1 MMLENRRLIATLIL
15 WCEANSRKAIE
26 NSVYFRASVALL
38 LLVSITACS
47 GNETDSEV
55 AEHIQIRNEI
65 PEHIQEIKNLTI
77 FPGDSEP
84 VYDVELIPEVTFD
97 DAKGPYLNRV
107 LDAVVDDRE
116 QVIILGTN
124 TSYQQSLH
132 AYSSEGAYLTVIGG
146 RGGGPGEY
154 GIMLGPQVTGAK
166 LFVPDVTNQRMNEY
180 STADFSVIRS
190 IRFEQWDSGSESRFG
205 YVYARQD
212 GNYWLIF
219 SDPRSAIGQ
228 LSNRY
233 KIMDYEGRLVQDPSL
248 TLPAGFRIQTD
259 PSARPIMPLYFMG
272 STLEAVSRNDKL
284 YTAFTRDFLIRKYD
298 ANGIYQ
304 SAFYYPVQSL
314 PFDLDVHTNSS
325 PFSPSARVIKN
336 AFSDIDRELPETNPV
351 LSGLMIDDVNRI
363 WAAVPMD
370 QQREMFEWWI
380 LDESGELLAKLQ
392 RPSEKTIFDIKNG
405 YLYAKEIDE
414 ETGAEYVVKYR
425 MEFKEPG

>member
-1 MMLENRRLIATLIL
+1 MKSKYDVIGAKSQKATKI
-15 WCEANSRKAIE
+15 
-26 NSVYFRASVALL
+26 SVAFRASVAI
-38 LLVSITACS
+38 LLVVTITACS
-47 GNETDSEV
+47 GNENDSEV
-55 AEHIQIRNEI
+55 AEHIQILDEI
-65 PEHIQEIKNLTI
+65 PAHIREIENLTI

-107 LDAVVDDRE
+107 LDAAVDDRE

-132 AYSSEGAYLTVIGG
+132 AYSSEGTYLTVIGG

-154 GIMLGPQVTGAK
+154 GIMLGPQVTETK
-166 LFVPDVTNQRMNEY
+166 LFVPDVTNQRLNEY

-212 GNYWLIF
+212 GNSWLIF
-219 SDPRSAIGQ
+219 SDSRSAIGQ

-233 KIMDYEGRLVQDPSL
+233 KIMDYEGRLVEDPSL

-272 STLEAVSRNDKL
+272 STLEAVSRNDEL

-314 PFDLDVHTNSS
+314 PFDLEVHTNSTL
-325 PFSPSARVIKN
+325 FSPSARVIKN
-336 AFSDIDRELPETNPV
+336 AFSDIDREMPETNPV
-351 LSGLMIDDVNRI
+351 LSGLMVDDENRI

-392 RPSEKTIFDIKNG
+392 RPSEKTIFDIKDG

-414 ETGAEYVVKYR
+414 ETDSEYVVKYR
-425 MEFKEPG
+425 MEFREAG

>member
-1 MMLENRRLIATLIL
+1 MRPRLIIVLTL
-15 WCEANSRKAIE
+15 
-26 NSVYFRASVALL
+26 F
-38 LLVSITACS
+38 LVHCS
-47 GNETDSEV
+47 QEPETD
-55 AEHIQIRNEI
+55 HIQILDEI
-65 PEHIQEIKNLTI
+65 PEHILEVENLTI
-77 FPGDSEP
+77 FPGDAEP
-84 VYDVELIPEVTFD
+84 VYDVELISEVTFD

-107 LDAVVDDRE
+107 LDAVVDNRE

-124 TSYQQSLH
+124 TDYQQSLH
-132 AYSSEGAYLTVIGG
+132 AYSSDGAFLTVIGG

-154 GIMLGPQVTGAK
+154 GIMLGPQVTGTK
-166 LFVPDVTNQRMNEY
+166 LFVPDVTNQRLNEY

-190 IRFEQWDSGSESRFG
+190 IRFEQWDSGGESRFG

-219 SDPRSAIGQ
+219 SEPRSVIGQ

-233 KIMDYEGRLVQDPSL
+233 KIMDHEGRIIQDPSL
-248 TLPAGFRIQTD
+248 ALPAGFRIQTD

-272 STLEAVSRNDKL
+272 STLEAVSRSDEL

-336 AFSDIDRELPETNPV
+336 AFSDIDRDLPETNPV
-351 LSGLMIDDVNRI
+351 LFRLRIDDENRI

-370 QQREMFEWWI
+370 QQREILEWWI

-392 RPSEKTIFDIKNG
+392 RPLLKTIFDIKNG
-405 YLYAKEIDE
+405 YLYGKEIDE

-425 MEFKEPG
+425 MELEQAGE

>member
-132 AYSSEGAYLTVIGG
+132 AYSSEGAFLTVIGG

-272 STLEAVSRNDKL
+272 STLEAVSRNDEL

>member
-1 MMLENRRLIATLIL
+1 MIEYRRLISAAHLLTRSD
-15 WCEANSRKAIE
+15 SRKDSLF
-26 NSVYFRASVALL
+26 SVFFRASVAVY
-38 LLVSITACS
+38 LVVIATACS
-47 GNETDSEV
+47 GSETDIGETD
-55 AEHIQIRNEI
+55 HIQILDEI
-65 PEHIQEIKNLTI
+65 PEHIREIENLTI
-77 FPGDSEP
+77 FQGDSEP
-84 VYDVELIPEVTFD
+84 LYDVELIPEVTFD

-107 LDAVVDDRE
+107 LGAVVDNRE

-124 TSYQQSLH
+124 TDYQQSLH
-132 AYSSEGAYLTVIGG
+132 AYSGEGVFLTVIGG

-154 GIMLGPQVTGAK
+154 GVILGPQVTGSK
-166 LFVPDVTNQRMNEY
+166 LFVPDVTNQRLNEY

-219 SDPRSAIGQ
+219 SDPRSVIGQ
-228 LSNRY
+228 LSIRY
-233 KIMDYEGRLVQDPSL
+233 KIMDHEGRLVQDPSL
-248 TLPAGFRIQTD
+248 VLPAGFRIQTD
-259 PSARPIMPLYFMG
+259 PSLRPIMPLYFMG
-272 STLEAVSRNDKL
+272 STLEAVSRSDEL
-284 YTAFTRDFLIRKYD
+284 YTAFTRDFLIRRYD
-298 ANGIYQ
+298 ANGIYL

-314 PFDLDVHTNSS
+314 PFDLDVHTKSS

-351 LSGLMIDDVNRI
+351 LSGLMVDDENRI

-370 QQREMFEWWI
+370 QQREILEWWI

-392 RPSEKTIFDIKNG
+392 RPRDKTIFDIKNG
-405 YLYAKEIDE
+405 YLYGKEIDK

-425 MEFKEPG
+425 MEFRGAE

>member
-1 MMLENRRLIATLIL
+1 MKLQIGKFAT
-15 WCEANSRKAIE
+15 ETRKGTE
-26 NSVYFRASVALL
+26 NSVNLRASVAVFLIL
-38 LLVSITACS
+38 IVAACS
-47 GNETDSEV
+47 GSETGIGERD
-55 AEHIQIRNEI
+55 HIQVLEEI
-65 PEHIQEIKNLTI
+65 PEHILEVENLTI
-77 FPGDSEP
+77 FQGDLEP
-84 VYDVELIPEVTFD
+84 LYDVELVPEVTFD
-97 DAKGPYLNRV
+97 DAKGPYLNGV
-107 LDAVVDDRE
+107 LGAVVDDQG

-124 TSYQQSLH
+124 TDYQQSLH
-132 AYSSEGAYLTVIGG
+132 AYSSDEAFLTVIGG

-154 GIMLGPQVTGAK
+154 GMMLGLQVTGTK
-166 LFVPDVTNQRMNEY
+166 LFVPDVTNQRLNEY

-190 IRFEQWDSGSESRFG
+190 IRFEQWDSGSEYRFG

-212 GNYWLIF
+212 GNYWLVF
-219 SDPRSAIGQ
+219 SNRRSVIGQ

-233 KIMDYEGRLVQDPSL
+233 KIMDHEGQLVQNPSL

-272 STLEAVSRNDKL
+272 STLETVSRSDEL

-298 ANGIYQ
+298 ADGIYQ
-304 SAFYYPVQSL
+304 SAFYYSVQSL

-336 AFSDIDRELPETNPV
+336 AFSDIDRDLPETNPV
-351 LSGLMIDDVNRI
+351 LFRMRIDDENRI

-370 QQREMFEWWI
+370 QQREILEWWI

-392 RPSEKTIFDIKNG
+392 HPLVKTIFDIKNG
-405 YLYAKEIDE
+405 YLYGKEIDE

-425 MEFKEPG
+425 MEWTIE